1 MIKRLLRKLARL
13 TGPGGSTAAKRH
25 VQAALG
31 RDADGFTADQQVER
45 ARWRELLTE
54 SGEAARLAKLKDIHL
69 GKRAFFIGN
78 GPSIKGQDLTKL
90 AGELTFVTNWFG
102 NHEDY
107 ERIRPTYYCIS
118 SHEVFG
124 GWNAETPT
132 LNTDL
137 RKVLVGREWASQFV
151 FPLWARPTL
160 LADPDFGGKPPYYM
174 VFERPK
180 AEISKR
186 GTLNWDVF
194 GNLDDG
200 YTGIVT
206 FCLPLAYHMGIR
218 EVYLLGCDC
227 DYQIKTE
234 QDPKAYFYDFSKHS
248 TSTSKF
254 QTLDRIWGPG
264 GEIFR
269 VYEIVRREAES
280 RGMIIKN
287 ATAGG
292 LLEVFERV
300 PYERLV

>member
-1 MIKRLLRKLARL
+1 MLRRLFRRWTRSDPLANAA
-13 TGPGGSTAAKRH
+13 SAKRGIRT
-25 VQAALG
+25 ALG
-31 RDADGFTADQQVER
+31 RNPDGFTSEQEEAR
-45 ARWRELLTE
+45 AKWRELLAS
-54 SGEAARLAKLKDIHL
+54 SGEAARLASLKDIHR

-78 GPSIKGQDLTKL
+78 GPSINGQDLTKL
-90 AGELTFVTNWFG
+90 SSELTFVTNWFA
-102 NHEDY
+102 NHEHY

-124 GWNAETPT
+124 GWNANPPK
-132 LNTDL
+132 LNEDL
-137 RKVLVGREWASQFV
+137 RRVLVGRQWTSQIV
-151 FPLWARPTL
+151 FPLWARPVVTV
-160 LADPDFGGKPPYYM
+160 DPGFGEKPPLYM
-174 VFERPK
+174 IFERPK
-180 AEISKR
+180 AVISKR

-194 GNLDDG
+194 GNMDDG

-264 GEIFR
+264 GEIFQ
-269 VYEIVRREAES
+269 VYEIVRREAEA
-280 RGMIIKN
+280 RGMVIKN

-292 LLEVFERV
+292 LLEVFERTA
-300 PYERLV
+300 YEGLV